1 MYYPYSRVGVL
12 SKEVSK
18 LPRATQLIRAELV
31 PESKGSVIHPKDGWV
46 WRSDEL
52 K

>member
-1 MYYPYSRVGVL
+1 MDYPYSRVRAL

-31 PESKGSVIHPKDGWV
+31 PESKVVLLILRKDGCGGV
-46 WRSDEL
+46 MS
-52 K
+52 